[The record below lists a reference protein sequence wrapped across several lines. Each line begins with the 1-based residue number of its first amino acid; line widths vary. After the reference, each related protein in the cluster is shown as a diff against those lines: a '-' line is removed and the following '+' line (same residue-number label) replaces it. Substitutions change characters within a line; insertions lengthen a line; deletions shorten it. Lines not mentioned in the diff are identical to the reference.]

1 MEKEARLL
9 ALSLVCDC
17 LPEGG
22 AEQVALLASY
32 SVTAEAVATARKGSG
47 KVSKPTGQ
55 ENAPSWHAE
64 IEGKEAFAAGGG
76 GGGVAASA
84 PAQQPP
90 AKKAKVVSTA
100 AKTAAAKNASV
111 AAKKG
116 QMSMASFFGAP
127 KKK

>member
-90 AKKAKVVSTA
+90 AKKAKVV
-100 AKTAAAKNASV
+100 
-111 AAKKG
+111 
-116 QMSMASFFGAP
+116 FGLGLGLGLGLGP
-127 KKK
+127 R